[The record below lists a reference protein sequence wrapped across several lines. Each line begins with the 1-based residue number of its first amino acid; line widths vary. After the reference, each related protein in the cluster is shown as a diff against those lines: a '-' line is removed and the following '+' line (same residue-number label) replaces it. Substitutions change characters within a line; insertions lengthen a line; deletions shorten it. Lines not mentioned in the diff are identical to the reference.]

1 MLIYLNEQIS
11 VEDSSITHMV
21 ENHPILLQQITLTG
35 ESLSTLWW
43 NSDDGVIPELNYTAI
58 PAQESQIKSV
68 MDLVVENLLLISMLS
83 ISMILI
89 LWALIRRRNLNSL
102 IMDDE
107 DFAEDEENSE
117 IVDDSYVEKIDEE
130 FSKPTP

>member
-1 MLIYLNEQIS
+1 
-11 VEDSSITHMV
+11 MV

-68 MDLVVENLLLISMLS
+68 MDLVVENLLLITMLS

-107 DFAEDEENSE
+107 DFAEGEENSE
-117 IVDDSYVEKIDEE
+117 IGDDSYVERLMRN
-130 FSKPTP
+130 FQNQHQ